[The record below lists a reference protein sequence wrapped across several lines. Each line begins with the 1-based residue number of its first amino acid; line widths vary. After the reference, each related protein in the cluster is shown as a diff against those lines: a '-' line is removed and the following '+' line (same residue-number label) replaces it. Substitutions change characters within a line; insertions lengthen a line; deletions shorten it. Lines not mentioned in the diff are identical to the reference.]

1 MIMKQHFKLALAGI
15 FLALTLPVMSQDA
28 DEHLKPSDY
37 TGNYSYEN
45 TLCWG
50 EKVRPSFSESYE
62 IQCLYNRQSQK
73 FRLELMVENQDKP
86 HVLDIDEGLAY
97 QLSTLFDVAI
107 YSATNLPTKESIQF
121 KLDMLKAD
129 KDRIM
134 MNIMG
139 VDGEGYYFYN
149 KSYGAYCWS
158 PSNGNNVG
166 LVAIGGVIY
175 DAIGYKDIE
184 KISAKLPQIK
194 SLAKSYASLLQ
205 EPYRE
210 YYLLR
215 IDKMPGNWWNDF

>member
-15 FLALTLPVMSQDA
+15 FLALALPVMSQDT

-37 TGNYSYEN
+37 KGRNSYEN
-45 TLCWG
+45 VLCWG

-73 FRLELMVENQDKP
+73 FRLELMVENQEKP
-86 HVLDIDEGLAY
+86 HVLDIDEELAY
-97 QLSTLFDVAI
+97 QLRTLFDVAV

-121 KLDMLKAD
+121 KMDMLKAD
-129 KDRIM
+129 DDREMIS
-134 MNIMG
+134 IFG

-149 KSYGAYCWS
+149 TSYGAYCWS
-158 PSNGNNVG
+158 PSNGNNAG

-175 DAIGYKDIE
+175 NAIGYNDIE
-184 KISAKLPQIK
+184 KIRAKLPQIK

-215 IDKMPGNWWNDF
+215 IDKMPGNWWDDV

>member
-15 FLALTLPVMSQDA
+15 FLALALPVMSQDT
-28 DEHLKPSDY
+28 DEHLKPRDY
-37 TGNYSYEN
+37 KGRKSYEN
-45 TLCWG
+45 VLCWG
-50 EKVRPSFSESYE
+50 EKVMPSFSESYE

-86 HVLDIDEGLAY
+86 HVLDIEEELAY
-97 QLSTLFDVAI
+97 QLRTLFDAAV
-107 YSATNLPTKESIQF
+107 YSATNLPSKESMQE
-121 KLDMLKAD
+121 KLDILKSD
-129 KDRIM
+129 KD
-134 MNIMG
+134 G
-139 VDGEGYYFYN
+139 VIEYIVGLDGSEYYFYN

-158 PSNGNNVG
+158 PGKGNNAG

-175 DAIGYKDIE
+175 NAIGYNDIE
-184 KISAKLPQIK
+184 KIRAKLPQIK

-215 IDKMPGNWWNDF
+215 IDKMYRNWWDDF

>member
-15 FLALTLPVMSQDA
+15 FLALALPVMSQDT

-37 TGNYSYEN
+37 TGNNSYEN
-45 TLCWG
+45 LLCWG
-50 EKVRPSFSESYE
+50 QKVRPSFSENYE

-73 FRLELMVENQDKP
+73 FRLELMVENQEKP
-86 HVLDIDEGLAY
+86 HVLDIDEELAY
-97 QLSTLFDVAI
+97 QLRTLFDVAV

-134 MNIMG
+134 INSMG
-139 VDGEGYYFYN
+139 LDGTTYYFYN
-149 KSYGAYCWS
+149 TSYGACCWS
-158 PSNGNNVG
+158 PSNGNNAG

-175 DAIGYKDIE
+175 DAIGYNDIE
-184 KISAKLPQIK
+184 KIRAKLPQIK
-194 SLAKSYASLLQ
+194 SLTKSYASLFQ

-215 IDKMPGNWWNDF
+215 IDKMYRNWWEDF